1 MTITIAGDSYRNV
14 NYHVSRMEAG
24 KLNFIFACHTFRSE
38 ITSFMGDT
46 KFFARAP
53 SYSAKYPVFRM
64 KSDVFARN
72 IRYISHENHIFRQRN
87 FVFCIFMAIA
97 SNKFCISCKTRFPI
111 GKPGTN
117 VGVTL
122 TCIAQMFNEL
132 YICIYRAETP
142 NYYYIEKILF
152 SDIFHDIEKYFSRT
166 SGLGINFVRE
176 NILHMHT
183 PRLTEGS

>member
-1 MTITIAGDSYRNV
+1 MTITMAGDSYRNV
-14 NYHVSRMEAG
+14 KYHVSSMETG
-24 KLNFIFACHTFRSE
+24 KPNFILACHTFRSE
-38 ITSFMGDT
+38 ITSFLGDT

-53 SYSAKYPVFRM
+53 SYSAKYQIFRM
-64 KSDVFARN
+64 KSDVFAQN
-72 IRYISHENHIFRQRN
+72 IRYISHENPIFRPRN

-97 SNKFCISCKTRFPI
+97 CHKFCISRKNRFPI

-117 VGVTL
+117 VPRL
-122 TCIAQMFNEL
+122 SFNEL

-166 SGLGINFVRE
+166 SGLGINYVRE